1 MYHEYFNPDTAST
14 LDYRLKEDDDK
25 DATVIA
31 NPLGG
36 GDGDDDDLVVSG
48 AHVDVRKEKALVLEN
63 IYMSESE
70 LDKADPAPD
79 GMEGMVRVAVCVC
92 VCMSVCVC
100 LLRRECYYSW
110 QCPY

>member
-36 GDGDDDDLVVSG
+36 GDDDDDLVVSG

-79 GMEGMVRVAVCVC
+79 GMEGMVRAAVCVC
-92 VCMSVCVC
+92 VYVCVC
-100 LLRRECYYSW
+100 VCV
-110 QCPY
+110 C